1 MKALRCCFAVCGS
14 SGVFVGDG
22 TPPDSP
28 PVAGPSREPTELF
41 ILFYFFQDEL
51 LLKRTINHSGSKSQ
65 RLTAATAKLHVQSQ
79 TNKTGVASAFSDLS
93 PVFPDA
99 PFFKD

>member
-1 MKALRCCFAVCGS
+1 MKAQRCCFAVCGS
-14 SGVFVGDG
+14 SSVFVGDG

-28 PVAGPSREPTELF
+28 PVAGLSRETTELF
-41 ILFYFFQDEL
+41 IFYFFFRGEL

-65 RLTAATAKLHVQSQ
+65 RLTAARAKLHIQTQ

-93 PVFPDA
+93 PVFPDT
-99 PFFKD
+99 PF